1 MAVLATWL
9 ARCKSTLQCSAGIQQ
24 RKTFNMKKK
33 KKIEDYQ
40 SDVTDNGRDM
50 QSDHLNNTHL
60 QKKTSWDAGAPKCLT
75 QDKYE
80 YVKGM

>member
-1 MAVLATWL
+1 MCKIPVLQLYAHGVRVVIRLWYAPYL
-9 ARCKSTLQCSAGIQQ
+9 ASAMVAGCKSTLQCSAVIQQ

-60 QKKTSWDAGAPKCLT
+60 
-75 QDKYE
+75 
-80 YVKGM
+80 